1 MFVSFLSS
9 RSAAARSS
17 FSMPFLTRDA
27 SWMRFVARAALGGW
41 LLPLL
46 FALLTSFG
54 AAPAYAQAPIQTVVV
69 LDFAVSN
76 GLDPLL
82 GRKAAD
88 GLAVELQRSGDYE
101 VVSRQRVE
109 EAVGQQAGLQPPFN
123 DTAQVR
129 LAQAVG
135 ARSVFSGRVVGVEL
149 TPGRAARVRLEARQ
163 LDAATGDFINGTQ
176 VVESTE
182 QKLQDVANEI
192 LVDEAINK
200 SVFSAVRSM
209 RQINLPEG
217 AVLNTTRDDVELS
230 IGSRNGVSNGQRY
243 SILRDV
249 FNKAKQITERLK
261 IGELTI
267 SRVESDQSVGVLSAG
282 GSEGVRTGDR
292 VRQIFVPRAYPT
304 TATGT
309 NGGSVTPVT
318 APPVRSSN
326 EPGGIGGLARK
337 GGKGAAS
344 LLALVGLVGLVGLG
358 GGGSSSSSPSV
369 RIANANESG
378 AIPIGDG
385 DFAYRASLNSEP
397 RPAVIS
403 FTSGFRGF
411 SIASSLQSE
420 SVVGYLIYRGTS
432 PNFSADITNLQ
443 GFIDGRNASS
453 SSQRITFSDP
463 PTSTP
468 TRRRV
473 IITASDSGDNGNGGG
488 NGGGGQGGRIT
499 ISDSLF
505 TAGSDDFTES
515 EDEITFDFTQRSLII
530 GQTYYYRVGRVTA
543 ERVQETNGD
552 DDDDDDDD
560 DGGTNNDVNVRLLP
574 VQSRVSN
581 ATGGFTALLQP
592 QVVNDT
598 NNFNT
603 DNFSVR
609 VNFDSNFFG
618 TSASFGLPGGANV
631 GTGADQFRIQVS
643 TATSFSDAT
652 TFTSPNLA
660 PPNASA
666 GGDLIFDL
674 EDIRIPDTN
683 NAYVPGQT
691 PLFVR
696 VLSRNSEDAVPIFRV
711 SRTAAIG
718 TALGVDSAGSS
729 RFLASPAATRGGGV
743 NILRGRGARGAAG
756 SSSAPPRVMR
766 PR

>member
-1 MFVSFLSS
+1 MFVSSPS
-9 RSAAARSS
+9 PRSAALRGF

-27 SWMRFVARAALGGW
+27 SWMRFMARAALGGW

-46 FALLTSFG
+46 FALFATFT
-54 AAPAYAQAPIQTVVV
+54 ATPAQAQAPVQTVVV
-69 LDFAVSN
+69 LDFAVSP

-101 VVSRQRVE
+101 VVTRQRVE

-123 DTAQVR
+123 DTAQIR

-135 ARSVFSGRVVGVEL
+135 ARSVFSGRVVAVEL

-163 LDAATGDFINGTQ
+163 LDSSTGDFVNGTQ

-209 RQINLPEG
+209 RQTNLPEG
-217 AVLNTTRDDVELS
+217 SVLNTTREDVELS
-230 IGSRNGVSNGQRY
+230 IGSRNGVGVGQRY
-243 SILRDV
+243 SVLRDV
-249 FNKAKQITERLK
+249 FNKAKQITERVK

-282 GSEGVRTGDR
+282 GTAGVRTGDR
-292 VRQIFVPRAYPT
+292 IRQIFVARSYPT
-304 TATGT
+304 TSTGT

-326 EPGGIGGLARK
+326 EPGGIGGIARR
-337 GGKGAAS
+337 GGKGAAG
-344 LLALVGLVGLVGLG
+344 LLALAGLIGLVGLG
-358 GGGSSSSSPSV
+358 GGGSSSSAPSV
-369 RIANANESG
+369 RIATAAESG
-378 AIPIGDG
+378 AVSIGDG
-385 DFAYRASLNSEP
+385 DFAYPASLNSEP

-411 SIASSLQSE
+411 SIATTLQSE

-432 PNFSADITNLQ
+432 PSFSADITNLQ
-443 GFIDGRNASS
+443 GFIDGRNSS
-453 SSQRITFSDP
+453 SASQRITFSDP

-473 IITASDSGDNGNGGG
+473 IITASDSGDGDGN
-488 NGGGGQGGRIT
+488 NGGGGQSGRIT

-505 TAGSDDFTES
+505 TAGADDFTES
-515 EDEITFDFTQRSLII
+515 EGEITFDFTQRPLVI

-543 ERVQETNGD
+543 ERVRET
-552 DDDDDDDD
+552 
-560 DGGTNNDVNVRLLP
+560 TNNNNGGNNGGNDGNDDEDINVRLLP
-574 VQSRVSN
+574 SQSRIS
-581 ATGGFTALLQP
+581 APTGGFTALLQP
-592 QVVNDT
+592 QAINNV
-598 NNFNT
+598 NNFDT

-609 VNFDSNFFG
+609 VNFDPSFFG
-618 TSASFGLPGGANV
+618 TSAAFALPGNVNV
-631 GTGADQFRIQVS
+631 GTGANQFRVQVS
-643 TATSFSDAT
+643 TSTSFSETT
-652 TFTSPNLA
+652 TFTSPDL
-660 PPNASA
+660 PPPTTSA
-666 GGDLIFDL
+666 GGDIIFDL
-674 EDIRIPDTN
+674 GDIRIPDSN

-696 VLSRNSEDAVPIFRV
+696 VLSRNTEDAVPIFRV
-711 SRTAAIG
+711 SRTISIG
-718 TALGVDSAGSS
+718 TALGINSAGSS

-743 NILRGRGARGAAG
+743 NILRGRGGRGAAG
-756 SSSAPPRVMR
+756 GGSTPPRVLR